1 MSRHQREQADRYS
14 VDIID
19 MRDWSRGRRPELQ
32 GPVYLSLDL
41 DGLDPAFVPGV
52 SHREPGGLT
61 VREALGLIQGL
72 PDPFVGADVVEY
84 NPLCDT
90 HGVTAQVAAKLVK
103 EIAGRMIAGPG

>member
-84 NPLCDT
+84 NPFCDT